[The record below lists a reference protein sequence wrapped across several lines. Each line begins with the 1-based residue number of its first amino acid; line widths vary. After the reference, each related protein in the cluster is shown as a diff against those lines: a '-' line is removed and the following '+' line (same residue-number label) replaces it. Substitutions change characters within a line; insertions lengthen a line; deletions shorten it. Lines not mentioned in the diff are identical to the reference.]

1 MNRFFFILLFVLV
14 AVIGWCGGSIHT
26 ANNVFSHTD
35 TIYIEKTDTIKITE
49 VTERWRTYTH
59 SDTILLTD
67 SFFIINPADS
77 SYSATASVILPI
89 EQSNYSDTID
99 GLGYDAYVSGYNAKL
114 DSINLFHTYTEQII
128 EPTKEPSRWGFG
140 VQVGYGFSA
149 KGVVPYMGVG
159 IQYRLF

>member
-14 AVIGWCGGSIHT
+14 LVIGWCGGSIHT

-59 SDTILLTD
+59 SDTIVLTD

-77 SYSATASVILPI
+77 SHSATASVILPI

-114 DSINLFHTYTEQII
+114 DSINLFHTYTERII
-128 EPTKEPSRWGFG
+128 EPIKKPSRFGLG